1 MSEQLVTSDL
11 NGGSQEVILT
21 EQFLVECILL
31 AYPYIY
37 YSTPMKQ

>member
-1 MSEQLVTSDL
+1 MSGQLVTSDL
-11 NGGSQEVILT
+11 SGRSREVILT
-21 EQFLVECILL
+21 EKFPVECILL